1 MIGTID
7 GTKRR
12 SSKRIS
18 EARPANRGKML
29 AAHSVG
35 AYIVR
40 SKYQKRNVR
49 IQLLRSTGRRT
60 AHASDYKRWGRA
72 EYFGTRSLELLS
84 SSLRRAVRA
93 EICASIL
100 ESVQAVKLDTARGSC
115 VRQSEKSLA
124 SFNHSR
130 ANSISSFLRRRAP
143 TTETRNLGKVSH
155 VSGRFSDRLQFKS
168 NLSLKCYA
176 MTIIVNT
183 EGAWVFWSC
192 RNWSITFSGF
202 E

>member
-1 MIGTID
+1 
-7 GTKRR
+7 
-12 SSKRIS
+12 
-18 EARPANRGKML
+18 ML

-35 AYIVR
+35 AYIAR
-40 SKYQKRNVR
+40 SMYQKRNVR

-60 AHASDYKRWGRA
+60 AYASDYKRWGRA
-72 EYFGTRSLELLS
+72 EYFGTRPLEFLS

-100 ESVQAVKLDTARGSC
+100 GSVQAVKLDTARGSG

-155 VSGRFSDRLQFKS
+155 VSGRFSDRLP
-168 NLSLKCYA
+168 
-176 MTIIVNT
+176 V
-183 EGAWVFWSC
+183 
-192 RNWSITFSGF
+192 
-202 E
+202 